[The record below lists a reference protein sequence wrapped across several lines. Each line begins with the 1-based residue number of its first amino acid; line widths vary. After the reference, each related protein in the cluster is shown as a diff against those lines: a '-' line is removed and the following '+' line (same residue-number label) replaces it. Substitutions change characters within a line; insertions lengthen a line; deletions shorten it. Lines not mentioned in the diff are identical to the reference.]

1 MARLKQATTLQHR
14 ANLGEDVEAIE
25 FESGSEFS
33 VLREWSQYY
42 LCKDELGRLFTIA
55 KELIEND

>member
-14 ANLGEDVEAIE
+14 ANLAEDVEPIE

-33 VLREWSQYY
+33 VLREWSQHY
-42 LCKDELGRLFTIA
+42 LCKDARGRLFTIA
-55 KELIEND
+55 KELIEID